1 MLAQNERFQA
11 QKKLAIVVTGLE
23 GISFSA
29 HTTDEFSAFEE
40 TWVKPQSIGRI
51 VQSLSICIWG
61 NVHYL
66 ALYQQMVEWLGLYNL
81 SLNARDNTKVGQVPL
96 TRINGFFIYWE
107 EADNGTGR
115 WDCPLLQL
123 RRSVLS
129 IFVCMTCVFRTTW
142 WNGEWRS
149 KSIFLSLLGMDL
161 HFSTAGSIEEVSQ
174 SQRKFS
180 ALLLPDKSFLLQ
192 QSKGKVQAIGLESL
206 QLSLVTVI
214 YLLLINYKTV

>member
-81 SLNARDNTKVGQVPL
+81 SLNARDNTKVGQAPL
-96 TRINGFFIYWE
+96 IRINGFFIYWE

-115 WDCPLLQL
+115 WDCPLLQVHISAEEISTFHFCVHDL
-123 RRSVLS
+123 CVQNHMMEWGVEEQKHFSFLTGHGSALFHCWKHWRSFPKPKKVLS
-129 IFVCMTCVFRTTW
+129 LALAWQIFFTAAEQ
-142 WNGEWRS
+142 G
-149 KSIFLSLLGMDL
+149 KS
-161 HFSTAGSIEEVSQ
+161 AGNRAWI
-174 SQRKFS
+174 
-180 ALLLPDKSFLLQ
+180 
-192 QSKGKVQAIGLESL
+192 I
-206 QLSLVTVI
+206 TVI
-214 YLLLINYKTV
+214 TCNSHLFIAD